1 VDPSLRWDD
10 ELWVVAN
17 HPHGNIRKA
26 FFMKTVALVVAAGS
40 GARMGGVPKQYRPL
54 GGVSVL
60 EQTVKAFRDHRQI
73 SDVVVV
79 MSPEHSD
86 LYDALNLQ
94 PGVPGGATRQ
104 ESVRLGLEAI
114 GAADYVLIHDA
125 ARPFVSN
132 SVIDYVLAALANHQG
147 AAPALAVVD
156 SLRRRDFADVP
167 RDNLFRVQT
176 PQGFRFAD
184 ILAAH
189 RAALPG
195 HTDDIS
201 VARAA
206 GLSLAFTAG
215 SDDNFKI
222 TSDAD
227 WSRAQA
233 MITHSL
239 IPHVGNGFDVHRFGA
254 NADGSRDHIW
264 LCGVK
269 VPHSDGVIGHSD
281 ADVGL
286 HALTDAIFGALG
298 DGDIGSHFPPSDA
311 TWRGAASWQ
320 FLGAANNC
328 VQKRGGT
335 IAHVDVTIMCERPK
349 VGPHREAMRARIA
362 DILTVPLSRVSV
374 KATTTEELGFTG
386 RSEGIAAQANAT
398 VLLPWEA

>member
-1 VDPSLRWDD
+1 
-10 ELWVVAN
+10 
-17 HPHGNIRKA
+17 
-26 FFMKTVALVVAAGS
+26 MKTVALIVAAGS
-40 GARMGGVPKQYRPL
+40 GARMGGVPKQYRAL
-54 GGVSVL
+54 GGMSVL
-60 EQTVKAFRDHRQI
+60 EQTVKVFRNHRQI

-79 MSPEHSD
+79 MSPAHNY
-86 LYDALNLQ
+86 LYDMLNLK

-114 GAADYVLIHDA
+114 GAADVVLIHDA
-125 ARPFVSN
+125 ARPFVST
-132 SVIDYVLAALANHQG
+132 SVIDDVLAALDHHQG

-156 SLRRRDFADVP
+156 SLRHADFADVP
-167 RDNLFRVQT
+167 RDNLYRVQT
-176 PQGFRFAD
+176 PQGFRYAD
-184 ILAAH
+184 IVAAH
-189 RAALPG
+189 QAAAPG

-206 GLSLAFTAG
+206 GLSLAFTVG

-222 TSDAD
+222 TTDAD

-233 MITHSL
+233 MITHAL

-264 LCGVK
+264 LCGVN
-269 VPHSDGVIGHSD
+269 VPHSDGVVGHSD

-320 FLGAANNC
+320 FLDHAKAL
-328 VQKRGGT
+328 VQNRGGM
-335 IAHVDVTIMCERPK
+335 IAHVDVTIICERPK

-362 DILTVPLSRVSV
+362 EILVIPVSRVSV

-386 RSEGIAAQANAT
+386 RGEGIAAQATAT

>member
-1 VDPSLRWDD
+1 
-10 ELWVVAN
+10 
-17 HPHGNIRKA
+17 
-26 FFMKTVALVVAAGS
+26 MKTIALIVAAGS
-40 GARMGGVPKQYRPL
+40 GSRMGGVPKQYRAL
-54 GGVSVL
+54 GGRTVL
-60 EQTVKAFRDHRQI
+60 EQTVKVFRNHPQI

-79 MSPEHSD
+79 MSREQQQ
-86 LYDALNLQ
+86 LYDALQLT
-94 PGVPGGATRQ
+94 PGVHGGATRQ

-114 GAADYVLIHDA
+114 GTADFVLIHDA
-125 ARPFVSN
+125 ARPFVSA
-132 SVIDYVLAALANHQG
+132 SVIDGVLAALAAHQG
-147 AAPALAVVD
+147 AAPALSVVD
-156 SLRRRDFADVP
+156 SLRSGDFTDVP
-167 RDNLFRVQT
+167 RENLYRVQT
-176 PQGFRFAD
+176 PQGFRFVD

-189 RAALPG
+189 RAATPG

-206 GLSLAFTAG
+206 GLTLAFTPG
-215 SDDNFKI
+215 SEDNFKI
-222 TSDAD
+222 TSEAD

-233 MITHSL
+233 MMTQML
-239 IPHVGNGFDVHRFGA
+239 VPHVGNGFDVHRFGE

-269 VPHSDGVIGHSD
+269 VPHSDGVVGHSD

-320 FLGAANNC
+320 FLDHANVC

-335 IAHVDVTIMCERPK
+335 IAHVDVTIICERPK
-349 VGPHREAMRARIA
+349 VGPQREVMRVRISE
-362 DILTVPLSRVSV
+362 ILKLPPSRVSV

-386 RSEGIAAQANAT
+386 RKEGIAAQATAT

>member
-1 VDPSLRWDD
+1 
-10 ELWVVAN
+10 
-17 HPHGNIRKA
+17 
-26 FFMKTVALVVAAGS
+26 MKTVALIVAAGS

-54 GGVSVL
+54 GSTSVL
-60 EQTVKAFRDHRQI
+60 EQTVKIFRCHPQI

-79 MSPEHSD
+79 MSPQHHHLYNALD
-86 LYDALNLQ
+86 LM

-114 GAADYVLIHDA
+114 GTADFVLIHDA
-125 ARPFVSN
+125 ARPFVSH
-132 SVIDYVLAALANHQG
+132 SVIDDVLTALIHHAG

-156 SLRRRDFADVP
+156 SLRNADFADVP
-167 RDNLFRVQT
+167 RDNLYRVQT
-176 PQGFRFAD
+176 PQGFRYAD

-189 RAALPG
+189 QAAAPG

-254 NADGSRDHIW
+254 NADGSCDHIW

-269 VPHSDGVIGHSD
+269 LAHSNGVVGHSD

-298 DGDIGSHFPPSDA
+298 DGDIGSHFPPGDA

-320 FLGAANNC
+320 FLDAARAS

-335 IAHVDVTIMCERPK
+335 IAHVDVTIICERPK

-362 DILTVPLSRVSV
+362 GILTIPLTRVSV

-386 RSEGIAAQANAT
+386 RSEGIAAQATAT